1 MARNLDLT
9 ALRAFVTVCETH
21 GVTSAA
27 QRLNLT
33 QSAVSM
39 QLKRLEEQL
48 GLLLLD
54 RSNRQMVPTAVGQQ
68 LLSYAHR
75 LLALNDEAW
84 TRLTAQDYE
93 GEIILGVPHDIL
105 YPAIPGVL
113 RQFNASF
120 PRMKVR
126 LLSSYTKV
134 LHRQFAAGEAD
145 VILTTEDF
153 LGAGGETLTTRP
165 QVWIGA
171 TGGQAH
177 RQRPLPLAF
186 QKDCNFRTLAVKAL
200 DQAGI
205 TWEIVIDTD
214 SSRTV
219 ETSISADLAVHVV
232 VEGTE
237 PPMVEVLPPSADL
250 PALPNV
256 LINLYQKDAG
266 RSPAQSVLVD
276 LIRAAYRALETPRAA
291 LLATA

>member
-9 ALRAFVTVCETH
+9 ALRAFVTVCETQ

-39 QLKRLEEQL
+39 QLKRLEESL
-48 GLLLLD
+48 DLVLLD
-54 RSNRQMVPTAVGQQ
+54 RSNRTMVATAVGQQ

-84 TRLTAQDYE
+84 TRLTAQDYV
-93 GEIILGVPHDIL
+93 GEITLGVPHDIM
-105 YPAIPGVL
+105 YPAIPQVL

-120 PRMKVR
+120 PRMKLR

-134 LHRQFAAGEAD
+134 LHRQFAAGEVD
-145 VILTTEDF
+145 VILTTEDH
-153 LGAGGETLTTRP
+153 LHAGGEKLVERP

-171 TGGQAH
+171 IGGQAF

-186 QKDCNFRTLAVKAL
+186 QRDCNFRSLAVREL
-200 DQAGI
+200 DARDI
-205 TWEIVIDTD
+205 PWEIVIDTD

-219 ETSISADLAVHVV
+219 ETSISADLAIHVV
-232 VEGTE
+232 IEGTE
-237 PPMVEVLPPSADL
+237 PPMVQIVDHGGDL
-250 PALPNV
+250 PDLPNT
-256 LINLYQKDAG
+256 LINMYQLTHSS
-266 RSPAQSVLVD
+266 SPAQAALAE
-276 LIRAAYRALETPRAA
+276 LIREAFRNAPAQ
-291 LLATA
+291 LAVA